1 MKVKSEREA
10 VAHTTDQ
17 NLGNILKAVLSGKC
31 MVLNACA
38 RKGKMSQIRDLR
50 FYLRKLEKKAKIF
63 EQTEEGRKSRN

>member
-1 MKVKSEREA
+1 
-10 VAHTTDQ
+10 
-17 NLGNILKAVLSGKC
+17 